1 VIFPPNDRFDTAKVL
16 THRAAMKLHMFLRV
30 MPFAGA
36 LALLACEA
44 PPTNAAKA
52 GDSKDAAAEGTE
64 VATATPEGD
73 AESCPAL
80 SKKICDQ
87 AGAQSPTCVNAT
99 KTISLL
105 SPKACAAGLA
115 DIDFTLQKLVDSG
128 KVCNDLLNRL
138 CNDIGTETQTCKML
152 LGQAATMAPEQCEQ
166 MTGQYDQVLAEVTRM
181 EAQNKPLPADQAGKI
196 AASDAPGYGPEGAAV
211 TVVEFSDFECPY
223 CSMAAT
229 SVTEL
234 KTKYG
239 DRVRFVFRQFPL
251 DFHKKAHL
259 TAQASLA
266 ANAQG
271 KFWEFHDKVFA
282 NQKSIERADLEK
294 YAEEIGLDMG
304 KFKKALDEGTYK
316 DAVDADL
323 ALGKEVFVGGT
334 PTMFV
339 NGERVQNA
347 TDVPSVSAMIDAKL
361 GA

>member
-1 VIFPPNDRFDTAKVL
+1 
-16 THRAAMKLHMFLRV
+16 MKLHMFLRV

-44 PPTNAAKA
+44 PPSNAGKA
-52 GDSKDAAAEGTE
+52 GDNKGAAEGAAAEGTA
-64 VATATPEGD
+64 ATATPEGD

-80 SKKICDQ
+80 AKKICDQ
-87 AGAQSPTCVNAT
+87 AGEQSPTCVNST
-99 KTISLL
+99 KTINLL

-115 DIDFTLQKLVDSG
+115 DIDYTLQKLVDAG

-152 LGQAATMAPEQCEQ
+152 LGQASTMAPEQCES
-166 MTGQYDQVLAEVTRM
+166 MTAEYDKVLAEVTRM
-181 EAQNKPLPADQAGKI
+181 EAQNKPLPPEQASKI
-196 AASDAPGYGPEGAAV
+196 AAADAPSYGPENSPV

-229 SVTEL
+229 AVNEL

-266 ANAQG
+266 AHAQG

-282 NQKSIERADLEK
+282 NQKAIERADLEK
-294 YAEEIGLDMG
+294 YAEEIGLDMD

-316 DAVDADL
+316 AAVDADL

-334 PTMFV
+334 PTMFI
-339 NGERVQNA
+339 NGERVQNPS
-347 TDVPSVSAMIDAKL
+347 DVPGVSTMIDKAL
-361 GA
+361 GS

>member
-1 VIFPPNDRFDTAKVL
+1 
-16 THRAAMKLHMFLRV
+16 MKLHMFLRV

-44 PPTNAAKA
+44 PPSNAGKA
-52 GDSKDAAAEGTE
+52 ADTKAAPAEGAE
-64 VATATPEGD
+64 VATATAEGD

-87 AGAQSPTCVNAT
+87 AGAQSPTCMNST
-99 KTISLL
+99 KTINLL

-115 DIDFTLQKLVDSG
+115 DIDYTLQKLVAAG

-152 LGQAATMAPEQCEQ
+152 LGQASTMAPEQCES
-166 MTGQYDQVLAEVTRM
+166 MTAEYDKVLAEVTRM
-181 EAQNKPLPADQAGKI
+181 EAQNKPLDPDKAGKI
-196 AASDAPGYGPEGAAV
+196 AAADAPGYGPEAATV

-229 SVTEL
+229 SVNEL

-294 YAEEIGLDMG
+294 YAEEIGLDMA
-304 KFKKALDEGTYK
+304 KFKKDLDEGTYK
-316 DAVDADL
+316 AAVDADL

-334 PTMFV
+334 PTMFI
-339 NGERVQNA
+339 NGERVQNP
-347 TDVPSVSAMIDAKL
+347 TDVPTVSGMIDKAL
-361 GA
+361 GV

>member
-1 VIFPPNDRFDTAKVL
+1 
-16 THRAAMKLHMFLRV
+16 MKLQRFLSV
-30 MPFAGA
+30 VPFAGMLA
-36 LALLACEA
+36 LGAGSLALLACD
-44 PPTNAAKA
+44 PPPSNAGKA
-52 GDSKDAAAEGTE
+52 GDTKAADTAE

-80 SKKICDQ
+80 SKRICDQ
-87 AGAQSPTCVNAT
+87 AGEQSPTCTNAT
-99 KTISLL
+99 KILGLL

-115 DIDFTLQKLVDSG
+115 DIDYTLQKLVAAG

-152 LGQAATMAPEQCEQ
+152 LGQASTMAPEQCEQ
-166 MTGQYDQVLAEVTRM
+166 MTAQYDQVLAEVQRM
-181 EAQNKPLPADQAGKI
+181 EAQNKPLPPDKATKI
-196 AASDAPGYGPEGAAV
+196 AASDAPGYGPADSKV

-229 SVTEL
+229 SVNEL

-282 NQKSIERADLEK
+282 NQKAIDRADLEK
-294 YAEEIGLDMG
+294 YAEEIGLDMDR
-304 KFKKALDEGTYK
+304 FKKDLDNGTYK
-316 DAVDADL
+316 AAVDADL

-339 NGERVQNA
+339 NGERVANA
-347 TDVPSVSAMIDAKL
+347 TDVASVSAMIDKGL
-361 GA
+361 GV

>member
-1 VIFPPNDRFDTAKVL
+1 
-16 THRAAMKLHMFLRV
+16 MKLKMFLRV
-30 MPFAGA
+30 VPFAGVVSLGT
-36 LALLACEA
+36 LALLACD
-44 PPTNAAKA
+44 PPPSNFGQTA
-52 GDSKDAAAEGTE
+52 DSKAAETAPGAAP
-64 VATATPEGD
+64 VADATSEGD

-80 SKKICDQ
+80 AKRICDQ
-87 AGAQSPTCVNAT
+87 AGEQTPSCLNT
-99 KTISLL
+99 KKALELL

-115 DIDFTLQKLVDSG
+115 DIDYTLQKLVAAG
-128 KVCNDLLNRL
+128 KLCTDLLNRL
-138 CNDIGTETQTCKML
+138 CNDIGTETKTCKML
-152 LGQAATMAPEQCEQ
+152 LGQASTMAPEQCEQ
-166 MTGQYDQVLAEVTRM
+166 MTAQYEQVLAEVQRM
-181 EAQNKPLPADQAGKI
+181 EAQNKPLPAEQAGKI
-196 AASDAPGYGPEGAAV
+196 AASDAPGYGPQDAKV

-229 SVTEL
+229 SVNEL

-282 NQKSIERADLEK
+282 NQKAIDRTDLEK
-294 YAEEIGLDMG
+294 YAEEIGLDMD
-304 KFKKALDEGTYK
+304 KFKKDLDNGTYK
-316 DAVDADL
+316 AIVDADL

-339 NGERVQNA
+339 NGERVENA
-347 TDVPSVSAMIDAKL
+347 TDVPSVSAMIDKAL
-361 GA
+361 GV

>member
-1 VIFPPNDRFDTAKVL
+1 MATVL

-30 MPFAGA
+30 APFAG
-36 LALLACEA
+36 LLSLLACEA
-44 PPTNAAKA
+44 PPTNAGKA
-52 GDSKDAAAEGTE
+52 ADSKSAEEGAPADA
-64 VATATPEGD
+64 ATATPEGD
-73 AESCPAL
+73 AESCTAL

-87 AGAQSPTCVNAT
+87 AGEQSPTCMNST
-99 KTISLL
+99 KTIALL

-115 DIDFTLQKLVDSG
+115 DIDYTLQKLVAAG

-138 CNDIGTETQTCKML
+138 CNDIGTETATCKML
-152 LGQAATMAPEQCEQ
+152 LGQASTMAPEQCEQ

-181 EAQNKPLPADQAGKI
+181 EAQNKPLDADKAAKI
-196 AASDAPGYGPEGAAV
+196 AASDAPAYGPADSKV

-229 SVTEL
+229 SVNEL

-294 YAEEIGLDMG
+294 YAEEIGLDMA
-304 KFKKALDEGTYK
+304 KFKKDLDEGTYK
-316 DAVDADL
+316 AQVDADL

-339 NGERVQNA
+339 NGERVANA
-347 TDVPSVSAMIDAKL
+347 TDVPSVSGMIDKAL
-361 GA
+361 GV